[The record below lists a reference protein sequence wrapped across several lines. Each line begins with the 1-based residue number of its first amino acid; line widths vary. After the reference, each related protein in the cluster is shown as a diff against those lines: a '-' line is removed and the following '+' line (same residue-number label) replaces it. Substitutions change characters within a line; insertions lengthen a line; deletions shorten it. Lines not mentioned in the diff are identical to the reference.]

1 MFRKPCRSRLGVA
14 VAGPLSRSR
23 LEQRGPAS
31 ESGLPVRNGP
41 APGPGGSAR
50 RPVVR
55 VCGRGRGVHRNRIP
69 GRRRRVR
76 PGTGSQGWQGHG
88 GSPTRDPRPATQG
101 EISDADPRPRATRA
115 ARPGPDILSNS
126 RPGPDIVRNGI
137 YCNIS
142 EYIH

>member
-50 RPVVR
+50 RSVIR
-55 VCGRGRGVHRNRIP
+55 DCGRGRAVNRNRIP
-69 GRRRRVR
+69 GRQRRVR
-76 PGTGSQGWQGHG
+76 PVALAARVGRVAG
-88 GSPTRDPRPATQG
+88 GRRPAT
-101 EISDADPRPRATRA
+101 